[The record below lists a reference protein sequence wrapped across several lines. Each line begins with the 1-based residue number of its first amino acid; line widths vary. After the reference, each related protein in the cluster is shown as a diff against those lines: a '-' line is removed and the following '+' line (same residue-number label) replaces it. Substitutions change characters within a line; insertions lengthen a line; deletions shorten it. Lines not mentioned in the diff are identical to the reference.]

1 MIMNYINKIKANIS
15 IYASKKTSNILDGS
29 YKSIYKGRSLN
40 FEDLREYTIGDN
52 VKDIDWKASARSG
65 NLLVRQYIAEKKHNI
80 MLVFDSG
87 KKMMADAKLKETKKD
102 VSIIAGGTMA
112 YLANK
117 NGDYVGSIWDGDK
130 DVSFY
135 PFSSGLINL
144 EKILSSFDSNV
155 EKSDKSDIN
164 KSLEYIS
171 KFTKKR
177 MIIFIMTDLDGMETI
192 DEDIIKRLS
201 IMHDIMIINVNDDYI
216 TDEYVYDM
224 ENNSYV
230 PKLFFNN
237 EKLYELEKKEREKIY
252 LNCTKKFERYRI
264 STMNLDGTKEI
275 TMKIIELLERHKN
288 ANIR

>member
-40 FEDLREYTIGDN
+40 FEDLREYAIGDN

-117 NGDYVGSIWDGDK
+117 NGDYVGSIWSQDEN
-130 DVSFY
+130 VSFY
-135 PFSSGLINL
+135 PLSSGLMNL
-144 EKILSSFDSNV
+144 EKILSSFDSSV
-155 EKSDKSDIN
+155 EKSDKSNIN

-171 KFTKKR
+171 KFTKKKNDN
-177 MIIFIMTDLDGMETI
+177 IYND
-192 DEDIIKRLS
+192 RLRR
-201 IMHDIMIINVNDDYI
+201 NGKY
-216 TDEYVYDM
+216 
-224 ENNSYV
+224 
-230 PKLFFNN
+230 
-237 EKLYELEKKEREKIY
+237 
-252 LNCTKKFERYRI
+252 
-264 STMNLDGTKEI
+264 
-275 TMKIIELLERHKN
+275 
-288 ANIR
+288 

>member
-15 IYASKKTSNILDGS
+15 IYASKKTANILDGS

-201 IMHDIMIINVNDDYI
+201 IMHYIMIINVNDAYI
-216 TDEYVYDM
+216 TDENVYDM
-224 ENNSYV
+224 ENNLYV

>member
-192 DEDIIKRLS
+192 DEEIIKPLS
-201 IMHDIMIINVNDDYI
+201 IMHEMMIIKVNDAYI
-216 TDEYVYDM
+216 TDEDVYDM

>member
-201 IMHDIMIINVNDDYI
+201 IMHDIMIINVNDAYI
-216 TDEYVYDM
+216 TDEDVYDM

>member
-40 FEDLREYTIGDN
+40 FEDLREYAIGDN

-87 KKMMADAKLKETKKD
+87 KKMIADAKSGETKKD

-117 NGDYVGSIWDGDK
+117 NGDYVASIFSQDEN
-130 DVSFY
+130 VFFY
-135 PFSSGLINL
+135 PFSSGLMNL
-144 EKILSSFDSNV
+144 EKILSNFDSSV
-155 EKSDKSDIN
+155 EKGNKSDIN

-177 MIIFIMTDLDGMETI
+177 MIIFIMTDLEGMESI
-192 DEDIIKRLS
+192 NEEIIKRLS
-201 IMHDIMIINVNDDYI
+201 IMHDIMIININDAYI
-216 TDEYVYDM
+216 TDENVYDM
-224 ENNSYV
+224 ENSLYV

-252 LNCTKKFERYRI
+252 LKCTKNFEKYRI

-275 TMKIIELLERHKN
+275 TMKIIELLERHRN

>member
-15 IYASKKTSNILDGS
+15 IYASKKTANILDGS

-144 EKILSSFDSNV
+144 EKILSCFDSNV

-201 IMHDIMIINVNDDYI
+201 IMHDIMIINVNDAYI
-216 TDEYVYDM
+216 TDENVYDM
-224 ENNSYV
+224 ENNLYV

-237 EKLYELEKKEREKIY
+237 KKLYELEKKEREKIY
-252 LNCTKKFERYRI
+252 LNCTKKLEKYRI

>member
-15 IYASKKTSNILDGS
+15 IYASKKTANILDGS

-201 IMHDIMIINVNDDYI
+201 IMHDIMIINVNDAYI
-216 TDEYVYDM
+216 TDEDVYDM